1 MGAFN
6 HWRQKM
12 GYAILRTQKLKSGQA
27 VRRSLT
33 HAFREQETPNADP
46 ERTPENSHIG
56 AENVQ
61 EALERFNAR
70 LPDKVRKNAVL
81 AIEYL
86 ITASPE
92 DLHGKTRQQQDAYFD
107 DALHFLRQKHGAQ
120 NVVYAGVHR
129 DETTPHM
136 YAYVV
141 PIDERGKLNCRAFL
155 GGAKALSELQTQFAQ
170 EVGQQHGLQRGIEG
184 SKARH
189 TTVQRYYERANAA
202 FEPLPEVKTIPPKLR
217 PEPEKPGLFA
227 GSDAKQTYRHDHDAW
242 TREKAAADKL
252 AEQRRLEVKAQR
264 DAAVATAR
272 RHEAQAAEAAA
283 LRSQVAELKASN
295 SHYVKQSNDFKEK
308 TRRLLVVANMF
319 TPEELKMAQER
330 HRLQEAEKA
339 KQAEITRQ
347 KAAEAARQAGIQQEF
362 GKRVQGVQKL
372 LQRGGAEHTFG
383 VRAASALREAGG
395 DASRV
400 DWEAVERKT
409 VIESIGRH
417 GQTAESVTK
426 AILAH
431 SPLRADPAS
440 HQEIQEAV
448 TRAAPRLEAQ
458 YQQDREQRQE
468 RNSGPRMR

>member
-1 MGAFN
+1 
-6 HWRQKM
+6 M

-33 HAFREQETPNADP
+33 HAFREQDTPNADAS
-46 ERTPENSHIG
+46 RTPENSHIG

-61 EALERFNAR
+61 DALERFNAR

-81 AIEYL
+81 AVEYL

-92 DLHGKTRQQQDAYFD
+92 DLHGKTRQQQNAYFD
-107 DALHFLRQKHGAQ
+107 DALQFLRDKHGAE
-120 NVVYAGVHR
+120 NVFYAGVHR

-141 PIDERGKLNCRAFL
+141 PIDDRGKLNCRAFL
-155 GGAKALSELQTQFAQ
+155 GGAKALSELQTKFAQ
-170 EVGQQHGLQRGIEG
+170 EVGQQHGLERGIEG

-189 TTVQRYYERANAA
+189 TSVKRYYERVNAA
-202 FEPLPEVKTIPPKLR
+202 FEPLPEVKTKAPPDR
-217 PEPEKPGLFA
+217 PEPTRPGFLA
-227 GSDAKQTYRHDHDAW
+227 TKDVKDSYERDHAAW
-242 TREKAAADKL
+242 VKEQAVIA
-252 AEQRRLEVKAQR
+252 QRRMEIKVQR
-264 DAAVATAR
+264 DAALVTAR

-283 LRSQVAELKASN
+283 LKSQVAELKASN
-295 SHYVKQSNDFKEK
+295 AHYVKQSAEFVEK

-330 HRLQEAEKA
+330 HRKQQAEKA
-339 KQAEITRQ
+339 KQA
-347 KAAEAARQAGIQQEF
+347 AEAARLAETRKEF
-362 GKRVQGVQKL
+362 DKRVQGVQKL

-383 VRAASALREAGG
+383 VRAATALREADGN
-395 DASRV
+395 ASKI

-417 GQTAESVTK
+417 GQSAESVTK

-440 HQEIQEAV
+440 HAQLRSTVQLN
-448 TRAAPRLEAQ
+448 APQLEAK
-458 YQQDREQRQE
+458 YQRERGQRQE
-468 RNSGPRMR
+468 RDSGPRMR

>member
-1 MGAFN
+1 
-6 HWRQKM
+6 M

-107 DALHFLRQKHGAQ
+107 DALNFLRQKHGAE

-202 FEPLPEVKTIPPKLR
+202 FEPLPEVKTVPPKLR

-227 GSDAKQTYRHDHDAW
+227 GSDAKETYRYDHDAW
-242 TREKAAADKL
+242 TREKAVADKL

-272 RHEAQAAEAAA
+272 RHEAQAAA

-319 TPEELKMAQER
+319 TPEELRMAQER
-330 HRLQEAEKA
+330 HRKQEAEKV

-417 GQTAESVTK
+417 GQSAEIVTT

-440 HQEIQEAV
+440 HEQLRSTVQHN
-448 TRAAPRLEAQ
+448 APQLEAK
-458 YQQDREQRQE
+458 YSREQNDRD
-468 RNSGPRMR
+468 NSPRMR